1 MGCGA
6 FRPQGVIMTV
16 TRTNKASGPA
26 AASEGPSD
34 AKAAVAIGR
43 ALKAHYSDL
52 VQAPLPEKF
61 VELLARFEAADRAA
75 EPKGG
80 GGDANG

>member
-16 TRTNKASGPA
+16 TRTNKVS